1 MGVCADSVNRQRK
14 FDEKHTLGFPLL
26 SDRGGK
32 VARLFGVKRFAPLP
46 PKRTTFVIDQD
57 RRIVRAI
64 CSESDMAV
72 HTDEALA
79 ALRELQSGA

>member
-1 MGVCADSVNRQRK
+1 MNRQRK

-26 SDRGGK
+26 SDRGGS
-32 VARLFGVKRFAPLP
+32 VARLFGVKRFGPLP

-57 RRIVRAI
+57 RRIVHVTQ
-64 CSESDMAV
+64 SESDMAV